1 MRKLEISNP
10 RVCGFYEA
18 HPSIDFE
25 SMNLLFVDLF
35 EKVLQDIHPKMSASI
50 QTKMLS
56 SLTESAKQMVEI
68 KESISSLSSAVSTM
82 NTDMITNLISK
93 FMDIKEEYIEDVKS
107 IIQTNTQDNIGI
119 LLEKNNT
126 VLLDKTSM
134 VLSDILPQN
143 QSQLI
148 AKIHTYLQTFHKAI
162 TEDTQTMLKSADS
175 HSIKEFLSNFEVKSS
190 MMLQSVQQ
198 PIYSFISASEDRIN
212 TNINTLKDGSQASLT
227 LQNKIADELGALLHR
242 FQDTTVSQQYSNKQ
256 LSAMLTKMYNT
267 AEFKTMH
274 GSTYCGNGPI
284 LMKRYRKNNILIEN
298 KDVDTNIDA
307 DDIHNFMLLMDEQNT
322 NGIFVSQKSG
332 FSAKKNYQI
341 EIHNNNV
348 IVFVH
353 TMEYNAQKIEIA
365 IDIVDCLSNKLRQFK
380 STGSNENECAIPKD
394 VLDSINNEYQLFMTQ
409 KNAVVEVFKESQKK
423 VLSQID
429 ELRFPMLDKFLSTKY
444 SAPIQKPGLK
454 CDLCKSFSGNNLKA
468 LAAHKRGCIRKN
480 NLSQQTKLTTTT
492 TTNTVTITPSA

>member
-1 MRKLEISNP
+1 MRKLEISNS
-10 RVCGFYEA
+10 RVCDFYEA
-18 HPSIDFE
+18 HPGIDIE
-25 SMNLLFVDLF
+25 TTNLWLVDLL
-35 EKVLQDIHPKMSASI
+35 EKAIPILLHPELSASI

-56 SLTESAKQMVEI
+56 SLNENSKQMGEL
-68 KESISSLSSAVSTM
+68 KDCISSLSGRL
-82 NTDMITNLISK
+82 TDMNSNLTAK
-93 FMDIKEEYIEDVKS
+93 FAAIKEEYIEDVKS
-107 IIQTNTQDNIGI
+107 IFHTHTEEDLGPF
-119 LLEKNNT
+119 LEKNNN
-126 VLLDKTSM
+126 VLLDKTSG
-134 VLSDILPQN
+134 VLSELLPKN
-143 QSQLI
+143 QTQLI
-148 AKIHTYLQTFHKAI
+148 AKITEDLQTFHKAI

-175 HSIKEFLSNFEVKSS
+175 HSIKEFLSNFEVKST
-190 MMLQSVQQ
+190 MMLQNVQQ
-198 PIYSFISASEDRIN
+198 PMYSFISASEDRIN
-212 TNINTLKDGSQASLT
+212 TSINALKEGSHTSLAVQT
-227 LQNKIADELGALLHR
+227 KIADELGALLHR
-242 FQDTTVSQQYSNKQ
+242 FQDQTVSQQFSNKQ
-256 LSAMLTKMYNT
+256 LSSMLTKMYTT
-267 AEFKTMH
+267 AEFKTIH

-284 LMKRYRKNNILIEN
+284 FMKRYRKNNILIEN
-298 KDVDTNIDA
+298 KDVETNIDA
-307 DDIHNFMLLMDEQNT
+307 EDIHQFMTLMDEHNT

-353 TMEYNAQKIEIA
+353 TMEYNPQKIEIA

-480 NLSQQTKLTTTT
+480 NLSQNKPTAVVPMIG
-492 TTNTVTITPSA
+492 TNASV